1 MNIQLK
7 RLLRDYK
14 QQKIQFVIKELHSVD
29 MLDGEKKRAGHK
41 LYVGCAFNAVLIDND
56 ELFVNILCR

>member
-14 QQKIQFVIKELHSVD
+14 QQKIQFVIKELHS
-29 MLDGEKKRAGHK
+29 EWRRKKRDTNCMLA
-41 LYVGCAFNAVLIDND
+41 AFNAVLIDND

>member
-29 MLDGEKKRAGHK
+29 MVEEKADTNCM
-41 LYVGCAFNAVLIDND
+41 LAAFNAVLIDND
-56 ELFVNILCR
+56 ELVVNILCR

>member
-14 QQKIQFVIKELHSVD
+14 QRKIEFLLKELHSVD
-29 MLDGEKKRAGHK
+29 NTKKRTQI
-41 LYVGCAFNAVLIDND
+41 VC
-56 ELFVNILCR
+56 